1 MKSTTKVIPG
11 EKSGRQSYSRDKINA
26 RRDARRADADAR
38 QAAYNKL
45 TVQQRIDRATA
56 RRGESY
62 REITRLTQPLISATR
77 KP

>member
-1 MKSTTKVIPG
+1 MKSTTKSIPG
-11 EKSGRQSYSRDKINA
+11 EKSGRHSYSRDKINA

-45 TVQQRIDRATA
+45 TAQQRIDRATV
-56 RRGESY
+56 RRGESR
-62 REITRLTQPLISATR
+62 REISRLTKLL